1 MADHTDLLV
10 IGAGPYAYSAAAYAR
25 ENGIATRIVGRPMAF
40 WRDQMPADMYLRS
53 GMDWHLDAGGEDT
66 FAAFFEDRGLD
77 PADHDPI
84 PIGVFL
90 DHTDWF
96 AERKGLPVEER
107 MVEDLTR
114 PDGVF
119 VARMADGDT
128 ITATTVLAVPG
139 IAHYAALPDWSDA
152 VPTGRRSH
160 TSELVRFD
168 DLAGA
173 RVVIVGGRQSA
184 YEWAALLCD
193 HGAERV
199 DVVHR
204 HDTPEFARVSW
215 AFVDDYVEQTLVTRG
230 WWRHL
235 PAADQAVIAS
245 KFWQVGRLTLEHW
258 LVPRLDPTVVHR
270 HPRCEVVSV
279 GAASERRRTPHPL
292 GRRDSRRRPRRL
304 RVGVP
309 GRPGPGAV
317 PLRLAGP
324 DLGDRRLPRPVGR
337 VRDQPA
343 RPVRRRLLGNPRL
356 RPVLRVHQGVSVG
369 GADRRGRDAP
379 LGRTPAGTTAA
390 RISIQ
395 EPDPRLRSS
404 DGEGQFIAGATADPA
419 GQRADL
425 GRDQHRD
432 DERRDGRRPPA
443 HRRRARAPSSTSGA
457 AAGAGRCR
465 RRAAGRRRGHRG
477 AVRAP
482 GCPGTGR
489 GRRRELGHRTRA
501 RRTRAPPQPSPRR

>member
-25 ENGIATRIVGRPMAF
+25 ENGIVTRIVGRPMAF

-53 GMDWHLDAGGEDT
+53 GTDWHLDAGGKDT

-96 AERKGLPVEER
+96 AERKGLPVEQR

-114 PDGVF
+114 PDGAF
-119 VARMADGDT
+119 MARMADGDT

-152 VPTGRRSH
+152 VPAGRRSH

-193 HGAERV
+193 HGSERV
-199 DVVHR
+199 DLVHR

-215 AFVDDYVEQTLVTRG
+215 AFVDDYVEQTLATRG

-235 PAADQAVIAS
+235 PAPDQAAIAS

-258 LVPRLDPTVVHR
+258 LVPRLDRTVVHG

-279 GAASERRRTPHPL
+279 GAAS
-292 GRRDSRRRPRRL
+292 GDAVRL
-304 RVGVP
+304 TLSDGETLDADHVVFASGYRADLTKVP
-309 GRPGPGAV
+309 YLSGLLDRISVTDGF
-317 PLRLAGP
+317 P
-324 DLGDRRLPRPVGR
+324 DLSEGFETSLPGLYVVGFSAT
-337 VRDQPA
+337 RDFGPFYGFTKGC
-343 RPVRRRLLGNPRL
+343 P
-356 RPVLRVHQGVSVG
+356 S
-369 GADRRGRDAP
+369 
-379 LGRTPAGTTAA
+379 AA
-390 RISIQ
+390 RIVVD
-395 EPDPRLRSS
+395 EMLR
-404 DGEGQFIAGATADPA
+404 
-419 GQRADL
+419 
-425 GRDQHRD
+425 
-432 DERRDGRRPPA
+432 
-443 HRRRARAPSSTSGA
+443 
-457 AAGAGRCR
+457 
-465 RRAAGRRRGHRG
+465 
-477 AVRAP
+477 
-482 GCPGTGR
+482 
-489 GRRRELGHRTRA
+489 
-501 RRTRAPPQPSPRR
+501 